1 MAFPLSL
8 LRYRFVNGKM
18 SVCCQRSYE
27 PLLFEWFYGCLSL
40 DRSEDMLQHRSNG
53 KPNVISFFIYLS
65 MKERWRKMDSK
76 EEIKIS
82 TWREKKENVW
92 IIERYVYPKEKGRK
106 ERLISF
112 LFFASLI
119 SIRHFYFAV
128 WIRSVCE

>member
-53 KPNVISFFIYLS
+53 KPNVISFLYIWA
-65 MKERWRKMDSK
+65 WRNDGGKWIQRKKLRSVHGEK
-76 EEIKIS
+76 
-82 TWREKKENVW
+82 KKENVW